1 MELLRAKLSG
11 AGYMVET
18 AQDGVSGLN
27 LIRKN
32 KYDLILL
39 DMLLPGMTGFEILEK
54 MKAEGLLPK
63 MPVLIISNSG
73 QTIELERALQLGARD
88 YLIKVNFDPQE
99 VLSRVQNILK
109 RQEDAASGS
118 PRAGEENISVS
129 GARGILIVEDDLLL
143 VGLLEPRFSDHGFRV
158 HKALDA
164 DQAGRVLDANP
175 IDVILLDIVLPG
187 ADGFTFLK
195 GLKQDARRRAIP
207 VIIISNLGQREEI
220 DKGMRL
226 GAADYIIKADSSPT
240 EIVQKVEKIL
250 KK

>member
-11 AGYMVET
+11 AGYAVET
-18 AQDGVSGLN
+18 ARDGVSGFD
-27 LIRKN
+27 LIK
-32 KYDLILL
+32 KIKPDLILL

-143 VGLLEPRFSDHGFRV
+143 VGLLEPRFSDHGFKV